1 MQKNLKQVEVN
12 LRNDRKTLQKW
23 KKTRKIGL
31 EFKTGLLSLRKL
43 RKSNFP
49 FFDVSKTVFTGLVF
63 IQANLYIIR
72 NFYKKLRLFLL
83 VKTIVDLTKKCNRIK
98 LLISNYS

>member
-12 LRNDRKTLQKW
+12 LRNGGKTLQKW
-23 KKTRKIGL
+23 KKTRKNSL
-31 EFKTGLLSLRKL
+31 EFKTSLLSLRKL

-72 NFYKKLRLFLL
+72 NF
-83 VKTIVDLTKKCNRIK
+83 VKNCDCFC
-98 LLISNYS
+98 